1 MQRHAVNLQ
10 QKHKLNTVILLIPD
24 MVYNLQCVSA
34 KYGVA
39 GGIDLNF
46 PALDVAG
53 KVAIV
58 TGGSKGIGF
67 GMAQALAQYGADI
80 VVACRNISEGEKAA
94 DTIKKLGRRAMAIRC
109 DVTKKL
115 EVEDMVSAVINV
127 FGRIDILLNNAGM
140 NIRKPA
146 VEIEEEDFDRVIETN
161 LKGVFLV
168 AQAVG
173 KQMVRQKKG
182 KIINISSIM
191 GGVGFPW
198 LASYCSSK
206 GGINQ
211 LTKVLALEW
220 APYNINVNAIA
231 PAYIRTPMTSG
242 WLSDK
247 ERYKTI
253 IDSTPLGRVGD
264 LEDLAGPVV
273 FLASEA
279 SNYVTGHVLYV
290 DGGWLAK

>member
-1 MQRHAVNLQ
+1 M
-10 QKHKLNTVILLIPD
+10 
-24 MVYNLQCVSA
+24 
-34 KYGVA
+34 
-39 GGIDLNF
+39 NF

-53 KVAIV
+53 KVAIA

-67 GMAQALAQYGADI
+67 GMAQALAQFGADI
-80 VVACRNISEGEKAA
+80 VVASRNIDEGEKAA
-94 DTIKKLGRRAMAIRC
+94 ETIKGLGRKAIALRC
-109 DVTKKL
+109 DVTKKA
-115 EVEDMVSAVINV
+115 EVENMVNTVINK

-140 NIRKPA
+140 NIRKPV

-161 LKGVFLV
+161 LKGIFLV

-173 KQMVRQKKG
+173 KEMVKQKKG

-220 APYNINVNAIA
+220 APYNVNVNAIA
-231 PAYIRTPMTSG
+231 PAYIHTPMTSG
-242 WLSDK
+242 WLSDQ
-247 ERYKTI
+247 ERYQTI
-253 IDSTPLGRVGD
+253 IDSTPLGRMGE

-279 SNYVTGHVLYV
+279 SNYLTGHVLYV
-290 DGGWLAK
+290 DGGWMAK